1 MKKYIIL
8 ILILLVFV
16 GLNATNYSKIDG
28 AILMYNYF
36 IDFIADSSLGT
47 NNYSRVD
54 GQVKFQNDFIT
65 FLEWA
70 DTTGKSE
77 SPFDTLYIELEVG
90 QYNYTDATKLTIADG
105 AVTIT
110 QSAHTI
116 DGESGD
122 ADDLKTINGGEN
134 GDYLI
139 IYPNNAARNIT
150 LVDTGN
156 ILTSNDV
163 DYTIPD
169 NGMVILYNNGTKWL
183 AFTGGSTFPMPNNNW
198 ATWENNAGDGN
209 VNAIKVNASDELDF
223 GAVLNTGSIE
233 FETDSGVITAM
244 NLPVGA
250 TPADEAEEGYAF
262 SVDSNPIVQILASAN
277 SAGGVYG
284 ERLKIDGSLFLNDA
298 QTFGDGD
305 HTPNVIG
312 YTNFETNTN
321 AATITDF
328 DWGGK
333 TIPEGQL
340 LVVFSKGAITYDVTF
355 QGIKGGSTDII
366 TAAGDLTTFLYDGTD
381 WIVISRMD
389 ISDNLN

>member
-1 MKKYIIL
+1 MKKIFSILFIIL
-8 ILILLVFV
+8 IATVVSASIYTNVLRLWLSNP
-16 GLNATNYSKIDG
+16 LNNEFLKYDLETRRWIN
-28 AILMYNYF
+28 
-36 IDFIADSSLGT
+36 SS
-47 NNYSRVD
+47 D
-54 GQVKFQNDFIT
+54 
-65 FLEWA
+65 
-70 DTTGKSE
+70 
-77 SPFDTLYIELEVG
+77 IEAG
-90 QYNYTDATKLTIADG
+90 QYNYTDATELTIVSG
-105 AVTIT
+105 VVTIT
-110 QSAHTI
+110 QSSHTI
-116 DGESGD
+116 DGESD
-122 ADDLKTINGGEN
+122 AADDLATINGGEN

-150 LVDTGN
+150 LINSDN
-156 ILTSNDV
+156 ILTSNGV

-169 NGMVILYNNGTKWL
+169 NGMVILYCNGAKWI

-198 ATWENNAGDGN
+198 ATWENYAGSDN

-250 TPADEAEEGYAF
+250 TPADEDEEGYAF

-277 SAGGVYG
+277 SVGGVYG

-298 QTFGDGD
+298 QTFGDED
-305 HTPNVIG
+305 TTPDVRG
-312 YTNFETNTN
+312 YTNFETNTT
-321 AATITDF
+321 AVTITDF

-340 LVVFSKGAITYDVTF
+340 LVVFSKGAITYDVTG